1 MKNRKTK
8 KSQKMNRMLIGVLLL
23 SHVAMADGL
32 SLEGG
37 FAVPPAEARLH
48 AYWWWLN
55 GNVTKEA
62 ITRDLEAMKE
72 KGFGGALIT
81 DAGGANQDGNLQ
93 VPAGPLFGSK
103 AWRELYCHALR
114 EGARLNVEMALN
126 IQSGWNLGG
135 PSVTPEDAAK
145 ILCYT
150 ETIVEGPGPVT
161 ANLAAPQ
168 ARNGLL
174 REVAVVAVPDRAPQ
188 ISVEVTASSAHK
200 KYPVSHVSDN
210 AIGTFWVSDGLA
222 PGTNALAW
230 IRVSFDCDR
239 EVNALSLTGIA
250 NHGPKELAVFAMNAD
265 GTKRLIAGGS
275 IGPKGAWRATLKQP
289 QTVRQLEFCVMD
301 AYDTAPVNGKPR
313 NVQVAEISVS
323 GPGWQW
329 PVSSNTDLIP
339 GWDMKA
345 LYRAVGGANTA
356 MSGLVPGKSSQS
368 ASAVIEPALVT
379 DVSRFVDAKGTLTW
393 TAPSGAWRVYRF
405 CYTVSPAARVST
417 SSYGWG
423 GLALDPM
430 DAGAYQR
437 YWDTVVEPLMA
448 DAKQIPKNTLKYLHT
463 DSWEIEPF
471 NWTEKLPEEFKK
483 RCGYDLKPWLPVL
496 ARCAVS
502 STESSE
508 RFLSDFRKTVAAL
521 VAENHYG
528 PFLKNAHRHGLQVR
542 AESGGPHGVP
552 IDAQHCLGIID
563 VPMSEFWATSWRHRV
578 PDLAR
583 FFVKQPASAA
593 HTYGKKI
600 VAAEGFTTIGPHWQE
615 KVWDNLKPNFD
626 RALCEGL
633 NQLVWTLLT
642 CSPKEMGMPGQEM
655 FPGTHFNPNST
666 WWQQSEGFLS
676 YINRCQWMLRQ
687 GLFVGDVLYYYG
699 DLAPNFAGLKALNPA
714 GLPPGYDYDVASE
727 YVLLNRVSVKAGR
740 IVLPDNMSYGALVLP
755 PHRTASLAVLRKLR
769 ELAAAGAIL
778 IGPRPDSSSGLMAW
792 QKGDAETQ
800 ELINHLWGKDSK
812 KGLVKHDTAADW
824 LKSSGLAPD
833 FAIADRAITNAPL
846 DYIHRQDEGTEI
858 YFVANRQ
865 TAALRVDC
873 LFRVKGKTP
882 ELWDPVTGT
891 LRPLPTCQGTEDGR
905 TKVSLA
911 FEPLQSFFVIFRTSQ
926 VPRPKSERKN
936 FPVLKP
942 VQELTG
948 PWNVQFDP
956 AWFYSV
962 GSQQPPS
969 PRLQRP
975 GEQSAIVFET
985 LTDWTQRPEAAIK
998 YYSGL
1003 ATYRKIFDFAQ
1014 VSTFNFSLSTLYL
1027 SLGTVR
1033 EMARVRLNGHDLG
1046 VVWCP
1051 PWNVQIPD
1059 GALKEKEN
1067 RLEIEVVNFWPNRLI
1082 GDAGLP
1088 PEQRRTRTNITKF
1101 YEPKGDKH
1109 YTTLMPSGLLGPVTI
1124 QKVVVE

>member
-1 MKNRKTK
+1 
-8 KSQKMNRMLIGVLLL
+8 MNQTNEKRHLMYRMIIGVLLL
-23 SHVAMADGL
+23 SHIAMADGL

-72 KGFGGALIT
+72 KGFGGALIM
-81 DAGGANQDGNLQ
+81 DAGGASQDGNLQ

-135 PSVTPEDAAK
+135 PSVTAEDAAK

-150 ETIVEGPGPVT
+150 ETTVKGPGPVK
-161 ANLAAPQ
+161 ASLAAPQ

-174 REVAVVAVPDRAPQ
+174 REVAVVAVPDRAPP
-188 ISVEVTASSAHK
+188 ISGKVTASSAHK

-210 AIGTFWVSDGLA
+210 AVGTFWVSDGIA
-222 PGTNALAW
+222 SGTNALAW

-239 EVNALSLTGIA
+239 AINALSLTGIA
-250 NHGPKELAVFAMNAD
+250 KHSPKELAVFAMNAD
-265 GTKRLIAGGS
+265 GTKRQIAGGS
-275 IGPKGAWRATLKQP
+275 VGPTGVWRATLKQP

-339 GWDMKA
+339 GWDVKA
-345 LYRAVGGANTA
+345 LYRPVGGANTDLA
-356 MSGLVPGKSSQS
+356 GLIPGKSSQS
-368 ASAVIEPALVT
+368 ASEAIEPAQVK

-393 TAPSGAWRVYRF
+393 TAPAGAWRVYRF
-405 CYTVSPAARVST
+405 CYTVSPAAHVST

-448 DAKQIPKNTLKYLHT
+448 DAKQIPKNPLKYLHT

-471 NWTEKLPEEFKK
+471 NWTEKMPEEFEK

-502 STESSE
+502 STETSE

-578 PDLAR
+578 HERAR

-615 KVWDNLKPNFD
+615 TVWDNLKPNFD

-699 DLAPNFAGLKALNPA
+699 DLAPNFAGLKAMNPA

-727 YVLLNRVSVKAGR
+727 YVLLNRVSVKNGR
-740 IVLPDNMSYGALVLP
+740 IVLPACPSELGEHSRDNMSYGALILP

-778 IGPRPDSSSGLMAW
+778 IGPRPDSSSGLLAW

-800 ELINHLWGKDSK
+800 ELINHLWGTDSI
-812 KGLVKHDTAADW
+812 KGLVKHDTTADW

-833 FAIADRAITNAPL
+833 FEVAGGSLTNAPL
-846 DYIHRQDEGTEI
+846 DYIHRRDAETEI
-858 YFVANRQ
+858 YFVTNPRDTPLLANTR
-865 TAALRVDC
+865 
-873 LFRVKGKTP
+873 FRVTGKIP
-882 ELWDPVTGT
+882 ELWDAVTGT
-891 LRPLPTCQGTEDGR
+891 IRALPVFQVTEDGR
-905 TKVSLA
+905 TEIPLA
-911 FEPLQSFFVIFRTSQ
+911 LESHQSFFIVFRKNIPKSQ
-926 VPRPKSERKN
+926 VPRPTSERVN
-936 FPVLKP
+936 FHELKP
-942 VQELTG
+942 VQVLTG
-948 PWNVQFDP
+948 AWEVTFDP
-956 AWFYSV
+956 AWFYPDNGTGGKITFNDLS
-962 GSQQPPS
+962 
-969 PRLQRP
+969 
-975 GEQSAIVFET
+975 
-985 LTDWTQRPEAAIK
+985 DWTDRSEPAIK

-1003 ATYRKIFDFAQ
+1003 ATYRKTFDCPQ
-1014 VSTFNFSLSTLYL
+1014 VSTFYL
-1027 SLGTVR
+1027 SVGEVK
-1033 EMARVRLNGHDLG
+1033 EMARVKLNGRDLG

-1051 PWNVQIPD
+1051 PWNVQVPA
-1059 GALKEKEN
+1059 GTLKEKEN

-1082 GDAGLP
+1082 GDGKLP

-1109 YTTLMPSGLLGPVTI
+1109 YTTLMPSGLLGPVTL
-1124 QKVVVE
+1124 QKTIVE

>member
-1 MKNRKTK
+1 MINMSKGF
-8 KSQKMNRMLIGVLLL
+8 LI
-23 SHVAMADGL
+23 VAGTLML
-32 SLEGG
+32 SLRSIADDSALERG

-55 GNVTKEA
+55 GNVTSEA

-81 DAGGANQDGNLQ
+81 DAGGASQDGNLQ
-93 VPAGPLFGSK
+93 VPAGPVFGSA
-103 AWRELYCHALR
+103 AWRELYRHALR
-114 EGARLNVEMALN
+114 EGARLKVEMALN

-135 PSVTPEDAAK
+135 PSVTAEDAAK

-150 ETIVEGPGPVT
+150 ETIVKGPGPVT

-174 REVAVVAVPDRAPQ
+174 REVAVVAVPD
-188 ISVEVTASSAHK
+188 S
-200 KYPVSHVSDN
+200 
-210 AIGTFWVSDGLA
+210 
-222 PGTNALAW
+222 TN
-230 IRVSFDCDR
+230 
-239 EVNALSLTGIA
+239 N
-250 NHGPKELAVFAMNAD
+250 
-265 GTKRLIAGGS
+265 
-275 IGPKGAWRATLKQP
+275 
-289 QTVRQLEFCVMD
+289 
-301 AYDTAPVNGKPR
+301 
-313 NVQVAEISVS
+313 
-323 GPGWQW
+323 
-329 PVSSNTDLIP
+329 LIP
-339 GWDMKA
+339 GWEVKA
-345 LYRAVGGANTA
+345 LYRPVGGANA
-356 MSGLVPGKSSQS
+356 DLSMLVPGKPAQVEPR
-368 ASAVIEPALVT
+368 ALEPAQVT
-379 DVSRFVDAKGTLTW
+379 DVSHFVDAKGKLTW
-393 TAPSGAWRVYRF
+393 TAPAGTWRVYRF
-405 CYTVSPAARVST
+405 CYTVSPAAHVST
-417 SSYGWG
+417 CSEGWN

-502 STESSE
+502 STETSE

-563 VPMSEFWATSWRHRV
+563 APMSEFWATSWRHRV
-578 PDLAR
+578 PDRAR

-615 KVWDNLKPNFD
+615 TVWDNLKPNFD
-626 RALCEGL
+626 KALCEGL

-699 DLAPNFAGLKALNPA
+699 DLAPNFAGLKAMNPA

-727 YVLLNRVSVKAGR
+727 YVLLNRVSVKDGR

-755 PHRTASLAVLRKLR
+755 PHRTISLAVLRKLR
-769 ELAAAGAIL
+769 ELAAAGVIL
-778 IGPRPDSSSGLMAW
+778 IGPRPDSSSGLLAW

-800 ELINHLWGKDSK
+800 ELINHLWGKDAK
-812 KGLVKHDTAADW
+812 KGVVKYDTAVDW
-824 LKSSGLAPD
+824 LKSSSLAPD
-833 FAIADRAITNAPL
+833 FARADRAVTNAPL
-846 DYIHRQDEGTEI
+846 DYIHRQDNGTEI
-858 YFVANRQ
+858 YFVANQ
-865 TAALRVDC
+865 QATALRIDC

-891 LRPLPTCQGTEDGR
+891 LRPLPAYQGTEDGR
-905 TKVSLA
+905 TKVPLT
-911 FEPLQSFFVIFRTSQ
+911 FEPLQSFFVIFRKSL
-926 VPRPKSERKN
+926 VPSPTSERKN
-936 FPVLKP
+936 FTDLKP

-948 PWNVQFDP
+948 SWEVTFDP
-956 AWFYSV
+956 AWFYPIS
-962 GSQQPPS
+962 SQQ
-969 PRLQRP
+969 
-975 GEQSAIVFET
+975 GQSAVVFET
-985 LTDWTQRPEAAIK
+985 LTDWTQRPESAIK

-1014 VSTFNFSLSTLYL
+1014 VGSNRLAVSSVISNYPLPTANCQLYL

-1033 EMARVRLNGHDLG
+1033 EMARVKLNGHDLG

-1051 PWNVQIPD
+1051 PWHVKIPD
-1059 GALKEKEN
+1059 GTLTEKNN
-1067 RLEIEVVNFWPNRLI
+1067 RLEIDVVNFWPNRLI
-1082 GDAGLP
+1082 GDAKLP
-1088 PEQRRTRTNITKF
+1088 QDQRRTKTNITKF

-1109 YTTLMPSGLLGPVTI
+1109 YTTLMPSGLLGPVTL
-1124 QKVVVE
+1124 QKGVVE

>member
-1 MKNRKTK
+1 
-8 KSQKMNRMLIGVLLL
+8 MNRLLIGVLLL

-37 FAVPPAEARLH
+37 FLKPPAEARLH

-93 VPAGPLFGSK
+93 VPAGPVFGSE
-103 AWRELYCHALR
+103 AWRELYRHALR

-135 PSVTPEDAAK
+135 PRVTPEDAAK

-174 REVAVVAVPDRAPQ
+174 REVAVMAVPDRMTKIAG
-188 ISVEVTASSAHK
+188 EVTVSSSHK
-200 KYPVSHVSDN
+200 DYPVSNLHDS
-210 AIGTFWVSDGLA
+210 ALGTFWVSDNIA
-222 PGTNALAW
+222 SSTNTLAW
-230 IRVSFDCDR
+230 IRVAFDRDR
-239 EVNALSLTGIA
+239 PVTALTLTGRTK
-250 NHGPKELAVFAMNAD
+250 HGPRALDIFAINAD
-265 GTKRLIAGGS
+265 GTKRRIAGGS
-275 IGPKGAWRATLKQP
+275 VGVDGVWRAAFKQP
-289 QTVRQLEFCVMD
+289 QMLRQLEFSVSD
-301 AYDTAPVNGKPR
+301 AYDSNPVNGKPR
-313 NVQVAEISVS
+313 NVQVSEISVS

-329 PVSSNTDLIP
+329 PASLNPNLIP
-339 GWDMKA
+339 NWEVKT
-345 LYRAVGGANTA
+345 LYRPVGGANA
-356 MSGLVPGKSSQS
+356 DLSMLVPGKSAQD
-368 ASAVIEPALVT
+368 EPQALDPEQVT
-379 DVSRFVDAKGTLTW
+379 DVSQFVDAKGKLTW
-393 TAPSGAWRVYRF
+393 TAPAGTWRVFRF
-405 CYTVSPAARVST
+405 CYTVGPGARVST
-417 SSYGWG
+417 CSQGWG

-437 YWDTVVEPLMA
+437 YWDDVIEPLMS
-448 DAKQIPKNTLKYLHT
+448 DAKAIPSCTLRYLHT
-463 DSWEIEPF
+463 DSWEIEPY
-471 NWTEKLPEEFKK
+471 NWTTRLPEEFRK
-483 RCGYDLKPWLPVL
+483 RRGYDMTPWLPVL
-496 ARCAVS
+496 ARKILVS
-502 STESSE
+502 VEASE
-508 RFLSDFRKTVAAL
+508 RFLHDFRKTVGEL
-521 VAENHYG
+521 TAENYYG
-528 PFLKNAHRHGLQVR
+528 PFLANAHRHGLQVR

-552 IDAQHCLGIID
+552 IDAQHCLGMID
-563 VPMSEFWATSWRHRV
+563 APMSEFWATSWRHRV
-578 PDLAR
+578 PDRAR

-615 KVWDNLKPNFD
+615 TVWDNLKPNFD

-676 YINRCQWMLRQ
+676 YINRCQWVLRQ

-699 DLAPNFAGLKALNPA
+699 DLAPNFAGLKAINPA

-740 IVLPDNMSYGALVLP
+740 IVLPDGMSYGALVLP
-755 PHRTASLAVLRKLR
+755 LHRTASLAVLRKLR

-778 IGPRPDSSSGLMAW
+778 IGPRPDSSSGLLAW
-792 QKGDAETQ
+792 QKGDTETQ
-800 ELINHLWGKDSK
+800 ELIHHLWGSDSQ
-812 KGLVKHDTAADW
+812 KGLVQHATAVAW
-824 LKSSGLAPD
+824 LKSSNLMPD
-833 FAIADRAITNAPL
+833 FEYTDHAMTNAPL
-846 DYIHRQDEGTEI
+846 DYIHRQDGETEI

-865 TAALRVDC
+865 ATALRTDC

-891 LRPLPTCQGTEDGR
+891 LRPLPVFQATQDGR
-905 TKVSLA
+905 TEISLA
-911 FEPLQSFFVIFRTSQ
+911 FAPCQSFFIIFRKSQ
-926 VPRPKSERKN
+926 VASPKSLKEN
-936 FPVLKP
+936 FQELKP
-942 VQELTG
+942 VMGLTG
-948 PWNVQFDP
+948 SWDVTFDP
-956 AWFYSV
+956 AWFYPVS
-962 GSQQPPS
+962 SQQPPS
-969 PRLQRP
+969 PRLRRP
-975 GEQSAIVFET
+975 GGQSAVVFET

-998 YYSGL
+998 YYSGP
-1003 ATYRKIFDFAQ
+1003 ATYRKTFDWPT
-1014 VSTFNFSLSTLYL
+1014 SDLRSPTSLFLN
-1027 SLGTVR
+1027 LGAVR
-1033 EMARVRLNGHDLG
+1033 EMARIKLNGHDLG

-1051 PWNVQIPD
+1051 PWSVQIPE
-1059 GALKEKEN
+1059 GTLKEKDN
-1067 RLEIEVVNFWPNRLI
+1067 RLDIEVVNFWPNRLI
-1082 GDAGLP
+1082 GDAKLP
-1088 PEQRRTRTNITKF
+1088 LDQRRTKTNITKF

-1109 YTTLMPSGLLGPVTI
+1109 YTTLMPSGLLGPVII
-1124 QKVVVE
+1124 QKAVDKY